1 MTPCFIIIE
10 PKRNHDRFCAAV
22 SCIFVDISLDF
33 SFNVSFNF
41 IKSISL
47 QFLRSPTQFS
57 PSLQVFFFSKQITRI
72 SLKINL
78 NKILV
83 IRFVQDCID
92 FDSFFFSFLILAFSS
107 YTKLVLNHFLLKNT
121 FFLLSLLMTVVKTDT
136 NEVSLFRL
144 QYQKTG

>member
-92 FDSFFFSFLILAFSS
+92 FDSFFFFLSDFG
-107 YTKLVLNHFLLKNT
+107 
-121 FFLLSLLMTVVKTDT
+121 FFLLY
-136 NEVSLFRL
+136 EVSFKSLSLEKYFFFIKSFNDGCENRHE
-144 QYQKTG
+144 